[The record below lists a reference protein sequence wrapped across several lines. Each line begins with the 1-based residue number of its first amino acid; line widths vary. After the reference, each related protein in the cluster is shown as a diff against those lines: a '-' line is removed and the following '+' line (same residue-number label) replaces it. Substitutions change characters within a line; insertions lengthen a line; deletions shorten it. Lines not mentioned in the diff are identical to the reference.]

1 MLWYML
7 SPEMIPSEL
16 RLYVDCGVATEGR
29 YYHGRDSAI

>member
-7 SPEMIPSEL
+7 SSKMIPSEL
-16 RLYVDCGVATEGR
+16 RLYVDRGAATEGR